1 MIYSPFSLNSF
12 PIQDEILADGEKV
25 VLKIEDLLKW
35 IMHPDD
41 VSWNTGTR
49 AIQVKM
55 EASDQE
61 AEEKMLQMF
70 AANNSGLQLD
80 DIRKEKKLCGEL
92 KYACDLL
99 FPPPLPD

>member
-1 MIYSPFSLNSF
+1 MDIYFLLKVVYF
-12 PIQDEILADGEKV
+12 WCVFQDEVLADGEKV
-25 VLKIEDLLKW
+25 VLKVDDLLKW
-35 IMHPDD
+35 IVHPDD

-80 DIRKEKKLCGEL
+80 DIRKEKKLCGESSS
-92 KYACDLL
+92 K
-99 FPPPLPD
+99 